1 MLIVMRSIVMLCVII
16 QSVSMMDV
24 IKLNDLMV
32 SVVAP
37 SSKQ

>member
-16 QSVSMMDV
+16 QSASMMDV
-24 IKLNDLMV
+24 IKLNDHMV

-37 SSKQ
+37 